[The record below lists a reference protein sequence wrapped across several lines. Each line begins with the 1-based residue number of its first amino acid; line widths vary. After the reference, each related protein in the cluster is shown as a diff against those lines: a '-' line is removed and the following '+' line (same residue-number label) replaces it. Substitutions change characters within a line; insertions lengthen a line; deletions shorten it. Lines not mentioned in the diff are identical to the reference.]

1 MELKF
6 RKKEEVPRVIEM
18 LHTVSIFRDI
28 PDKDLESLLE
38 VANEVTFHP
47 NQMIVKDGSLLAD
60 LYILL
65 EGKVEVRKK
74 ETVLATLKAG
84 EFFGE
89 MAFLNDKP
97 TGRSADIVAIE
108 ETRCLFIRGAQF
120 YSFLRKNPDV
130 AIEIMRTLAN
140 RLRDVNWAL
149 STLQNLPASNTAAD
163 K

>member
-6 RKKEEVPRVIEM
+6 GKKEEVPRVIEL

-28 PDKDLESLLE
+28 PDKDLESLLL
-38 VANEVTFHP
+38 VANESTFQP
-47 NQMIVKDGSLLAD
+47 GQVIVKDGSLLAD
-60 LYILL
+60 FYILL
-65 EGKVEVRKK
+65 SGKVEVRKK
-74 ETVLATLKAG
+74 DTVLATLKMG

-97 TGRSADIVAIE
+97 TGRSADIVALE
-108 ETRCLFIRGAQF
+108 QTRCLYIKGAQF

-140 RLRDVNWAL
+140 RLREVNWAL
-149 STLQNLPASNTAAD
+149 SSLQNVPG